1 MGINRLRDNKLQK
14 NRNKFGWNGKKQL
27 LHACNLE
34 LQTSHKKR
42 LIAVL

>member
-1 MGINRLRDNKLQK
+1 MEINRLRDNKLQK
-14 NRNKFGWNGKKQL
+14 NREFGWNGKKQL